1 MFPKHCNE
9 VSLRKVSFSLSEEEI
24 IKKSSGKKA
33 YAITN
38 YMILTNGD
46 EWAVTR
52 IEKARGSGLF
62 KRIETVEVVS
72 LPQATV
78 YVEDPTVD
86 VLNPSVMA
94 GIAEK
99 EGKETLIVKG
109 KFEHVSFIHNEKSEP
124 LMVFDVVP
132 PNPPKL
138 VELAE
143 RALGTG
149 RISKPI
155 MIVPVILNMNKLAQ
169 ANLTTFTMFPC
180 YTPDLSSGKKAL
192 FLDQAPDISSI
203 GVDNITLIGC
213 DLSLRTFISLYGKEP
228 KFIDMCPRKR
238 GASEETANK
247 YLSRCCVINE
257 EYERRGDTA
266 CVSWGAKVSDVEEAI
281 LDLFDLY

>member
-1 MFPKHCNE
+1 

-24 IKKSSGKKA
+24 IKRASGKMA

-46 EWAVTR
+46 EWAVMR
-52 IEKARGSGLF
+52 IEKARGPGLF
-62 KRIETVEVVS
+62 KRIEKVEVVS
-72 LPQATV
+72 LPEDTV

-86 VLNPSVMA
+86 VLNPSVMV

-124 LMVFDVVP
+124 LKVFDVVP

-138 VELAE
+138 IELAE

-149 RISKPI
+149 RICKPI
-155 MIVPVILNMNKLAQ
+155 TIVPDILDLNELAQ
-169 ANLTTFTMFPC
+169 ASVTTFTMFPC
-180 YTPDLSSGKKAL
+180 YTPGLSSGENAL

-213 DLSLRTFISLYGKEP
+213 DLSLRTFISHYGKEP

-238 GASEETANK
+238 SSSEEVVNK
-247 YLSRCCVINE
+247 YLSRCCFIDE
-257 EYERRGDTA
+257 EYERRGDIA